1 MFDLRYD
8 PSVIEI
14 PVPRY
19 YREDDRIAVDLAFK
33 ERVVRETD
41 GKKKKVAKKKKKSKK
56 KGDEEEVKKEP
67 PMPMPVK
74 NSLMSK
80 LLIEH
85 SKNHNDDPEIE
96 KMMDP
101 MILDIDI
108 IPAIMIIQ
116 KTDRGR

>member
-1 MFDLRYD
+1 
-8 PSVIEI
+8 
-14 PVPRY
+14 
-19 YREDDRIAVDLAFK
+19 
-33 ERVVRETD
+33 
-41 GKKKKVAKKKKKSKK
+41 
-56 KGDEEEVKKEP
+56 
-67 PMPMPVK
+67 
-74 NSLMSK
+74 MSK